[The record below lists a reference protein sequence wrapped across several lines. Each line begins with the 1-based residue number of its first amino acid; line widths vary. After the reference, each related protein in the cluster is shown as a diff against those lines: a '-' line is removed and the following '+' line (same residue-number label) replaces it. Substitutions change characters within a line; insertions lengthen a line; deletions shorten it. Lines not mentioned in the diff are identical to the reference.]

1 MKKPPTISEEMLNI
15 FADDELDAK
24 EREQVLA
31 EQMHDKEVARA
42 ICEIRLLKDLVKS
55 ARPQIDDTYT
65 AGKTNKQ
72 RHLNKWLMVASVVL
86 VITAGLVTLLPEKT
100 NIAGPVKSTIATE
113 QNYSDVNSFLSAQ
126 TNNPD
131 LKIVLHI
138 NKNNAEASTRLIRQ
152 LEYLLKTTRKNHRP
166 LRVEVVASGPG
177 LAFVGQQTSPYAREI
192 RLFRQEYDNLIFF
205 ACKKT
210 LEKLNNKNNT
220 NFKILPDVV
229 LTASGTELI
238 QLRKKQG
245 WSHIVI

>member
-1 MKKPPTISEEMLNI
+1 MKKPLPVSEEMLNI

-24 EREQVLA
+24 EREQVLV
-31 EQMHDKEVARA
+31 EQMHNEDVARA

-55 ARPQIDDTYT
+55 ARPQVDNTYT
-65 AGKTNKQ
+65 SGKTYKQ
-72 RHLNKWLMVASVVL
+72 RHLNKWMMVASVVL
-86 VITAGLVTLLPEKT
+86 VITAVMVTLLPEKT
-100 NIAGPVKSTIATE
+100 NNAGQVKSTTATE
-113 QNYSDVNSFLSAQ
+113 QTYSDVNSFLSAQ
-126 TNNPD
+126 SNNPD

-138 NKNNAEASTRLIRQ
+138 KKNNPEAYARLIRQ
-152 LEYLLKTTRKNHRP
+152 LEYLLKTTRENSQP
-166 LRVEVVASGPG
+166 LRVDVVASGPG
-177 LAFVGQQTSPYAREI
+177 LAFVGRQTSPYARKI
-192 RLFRQEYDNLIFF
+192 HLLRQEYDNLIFF
-205 ACKKT
+205 ACQST